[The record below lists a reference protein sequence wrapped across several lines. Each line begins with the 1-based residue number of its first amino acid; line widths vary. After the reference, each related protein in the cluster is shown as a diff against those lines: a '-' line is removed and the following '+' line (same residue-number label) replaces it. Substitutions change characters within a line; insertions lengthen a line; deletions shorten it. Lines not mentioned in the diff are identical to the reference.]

1 MTELHEGKHMNTI
14 RVNTVVL
21 GTGSR
26 NTQTNSRAD
35 PEMEKGKEGG
45 GGGGGGGVDL
55 CTMCLLLRK
64 LRMQGR
70 LS

>member
-45 GGGGGGGVDL
+45 GGGGGGGGGSLHDVPAIAQ
-55 CTMCLLLRK
+55 TAHAR
-64 LRMQGR
+64 
-70 LS
+70 